1 MFTKQYLLEN
11 KTAENL
17 VTLFFFVNWQE
28 TSLARLYDV
37 LDQRVEGGS
46 LADIVSAEPVTF
58 DAEKETLQIKVV
70 INVADIFNI
79 PDKEVEDCEG

>member
-1 MFTKQYLLEN
+1 MFTKQYLLDNKNGEN
-11 KTAENL
+11 E

-28 TSLARLYDV
+28 TNLSRLYDV
-37 LDQRVEGGS
+37 LDLQVEGGA
-46 LADIVSAEPVTF
+46 LADIVSAEPVSL
-58 DAEKETLQIKVV
+58 DPEKQVLQLKVV